1 MTGLAGLATSYLT
14 AAVLNVREAPVV
26 AVGELVIRATP
37 GNVAERAIAL
47 VGQWDKP
54 LLITGVVIGS
64 VAVFVVAGLL
74 GRSHVWLGTLAF
86 TVLGTLA
93 VVAVLTSPVDTQSG
107 LIPVMVGYVTWL
119 AAFGWLTAQ
128 LRRPSDAIPVSQP
141 AVVAGASVNG
151 ASVDGAP
158 VDGAQVDG
166 VSRRGFLVRVGVV
179 TLVATGAAFGGRVWG
194 AGARKVEQVR
204 KLIRLDGVTMPVVPK
219 GARVGLPGVTAW
231 QTPADQFYRIDTALA
246 VPTIDPQEWTL
257 RIHGLVEREIEVTYQ
272 QLLDRQKTE
281 MWVTINCVSNPVGGP
296 LIGNAWWSGVR
307 VADLLALAG
316 PLEGADAV
324 LQTSEDGWTCS
335 TPLAAL
341 LDARNALLAVA
352 MNGEPLPIDH
362 GFPVR
367 TIVPGLYGYVSA
379 CKWVV
384 DMRVT
389 RFDKIAAYWTERGWS
404 EQGPVKMSSRVDVPA
419 SGDKVPA
426 GALRVGGVAW
436 AQYTGIQGVEVS
448 LDGGPWVPAEIGQVP
463 TNDAWVQWAATLQV
477 AAGDHEVTVRA
488 IDKLG
493 EVQTGEVRDVVPD
506 GATGWHSVDFTAE
519 A

>member
-1 MTGLAGLATSYLT
+1 MTGLAGLATSYL
-14 AAVLNVREAPVV
+14 AASALSVREAPVV

-37 GNVAERAIAL
+37 GNLAERAIAL

-74 GRSHVWLGTLAF
+74 GRRHVWLGTLAF
-86 TVLGTLA
+86 TVLGAVA
-93 VVAVLTSPVDTQSG
+93 VVAVLTNPVDTQSG
-107 LIPVMVGYVTWL
+107 LVPVVVGYLTWL
-119 AAFGWLTAQ
+119 VAFGWLTAQ
-128 LRRPSDAIPVSQP
+128 LRRPSRVLAVADP
-141 AVVAGASVNG
+141 AHPEVATGVA
-151 ASVDGAP
+151 A
-158 VDGAQVDG
+158 DG
-166 VSRRGFLVRVGVV
+166 VSRRGFLVRGGVV
-179 TLVATGAAFGGRVWG
+179 TLVATGAAIGGRVWG
-194 AGARKVEQVR
+194 AGARKVEQAR
-204 KLIRLDGVTMPVVPK
+204 KLIRLEGVTMPVIPK
-219 GARVGLPGVTAW
+219 GARVGLPGITAW
-231 QTPADQFYRIDTALA
+231 RTPAEEFYRIDTALA

-281 MWVTINCVSNPVGGP
+281 MWVTINCVSNPVGGN

-307 VADLLALAG
+307 IADLLELAR

-335 TPLAAL
+335 TPLDAL
-341 LDARNALLAVA
+341 LDARNALLAIA
-352 MNGEPLPIDH
+352 MNGSPLPIDH

-404 EQGPVKMSSRVDVPA
+404 EQGPVKMSSRIDVPA
-419 SGDKVPA
+419 SGDTVPA

-436 AQYTGIQGVEVS
+436 AQYTGIQAVEVS

-463 TNDAWVQWAATLQV
+463 TNDTWVQWAATLQV
-477 AAGDHEVTVRA
+477 AEGDHQVAVRA
-488 IDKLG
+488 TDKLG

-506 GATGWHSVDFTAE
+506 GATGWHSVDFTVE